1 MKINLR
7 LTNSINEKKHCEW
20 VFSIKSMF
28 AKGIVQKD
36 MLNSAPILSQKKK
49 KNMTWQSETI
59 ENNFF
64 QCKKKIEKVS
74 ENFKDFVFLEI
85 LVMQAF

>member
-49 KNMTWQSETI
+49 KTWHDNQKLLKTT
-59 ENNFF
+59 FF
-64 QCKKKIEKVS
+64 SARKKLRKLVRILKILFS
-74 ENFKDFVFLEI
+74 
-85 LVMQAF
+85 

>member
-49 KNMTWQSETI
+49 K
-59 ENNFF
+59 
-64 QCKKKIEKVS
+64 KKT
-74 ENFKDFVFLEI
+74 
-85 LVMQAF
+85 

>member
-49 KNMTWQSETI
+49 KHYMTI
-59 ENNFF
+59 RNY
-64 QCKKKIEKVS
+64 
-74 ENFKDFVFLEI
+74 
-85 LVMQAF
+85 

>member
-49 KNMTWQSETI
+49 K
-59 ENNFF
+59 
-64 QCKKKIEKVS
+64 KKKHDMTIR
-74 ENFKDFVFLEI
+74 NY
-85 LVMQAF
+85 